1 MDNARRTAVLAL
13 VHQEQNGYSNLVLAS
28 ALEKQELSARD
39 KAFVSALFYG
49 VTERL
54 LTLDWRLEKCLSKP
68 LKKLDPEV
76 RAVLRS
82 GLYQAVYMDIPTAA
96 AVNESVALCRGLK
109 KSSAAGLVNA
119 VLRKAVTL
127 DPEKAG
133 FANKAQRLSVVYSVS
148 RSIVDLL
155 LRQYPDETE
164 EILRSFSEPATVSLR
179 CNTLKLTPKELCE
192 RLKEE
197 GVQAEEGTLPGSVS
211 ARFKGGPAATK
222 AFKGGLYHVQGRASQ
237 LAALSLGAKPGEAVL
252 DLCAAPGGKTL
263 LLAQL
268 MQNKGRLVSC
278 DAAQNRLPL
287 IQKALERCGVTCA
300 EVLQNDAS
308 VYREEF
314 GAFDR
319 VLADAPCSGLGIIAK
334 KPDIR
339 YKTLEGVQELHE
351 LQLRILK
358 TAARYVKKG
367 GRLVYST
374 CTIDKRENTEIV
386 NAFLKEAPDFK
397 LIPAFK
403 VPEGAINQDNMLTL
417 LPGFSGSDGF
427 FIATMERL

>member
-28 ALEKQELSARD
+28 ALEKQQLSARD

-76 RAVLRS
+76 RAILRS

-127 DPEKAG
+127 DPQTAG
-133 FANKAQRLSVVYSVS
+133 FANKAQRLSILYSVS
-148 RSIVDLL
+148 RPIVDLL
-155 LRQYPDETE
+155 LRQYPEQTE
-164 EILRSFSEPATVSLR
+164 EILQAFQQPATVALR
-179 CNTLKLTPKELCE
+179 CNTLKTTPQKLCE
-192 RLKEE
+192 QLKEE
-197 GVQAEEGTLPGSVS
+197 GTEAKPGPLPGSVL

-222 AFKGGLYHVQGRASQ
+222 AFEQGLYHVQGLASQ
-237 LAALSLGAKPGEAVL
+237 LAALSLGAAPGEKVL

-278 DAAQNRLPL
+278 DAAKNRLPL
-287 IQKALERCGVTCA
+287 IEKALERCGVTCTQ
-300 EVLQNDAS
+300 VLENDAS
-308 VYREEF
+308 VYRQEF
-314 GAFDR
+314 GTFDR

-339 YKTLEGVQELHE
+339 YKNLEGVEELHA

-367 GRLVYST
+367 GKLVYST
-374 CTIDKRENTEIV
+374 CTIDQRENTEIV
-386 NAFLKEAPDFK
+386 KAFLQDASDFK
-397 LIPAFK
+397 LIPAIK
-403 VPEGAINQDNMLTL
+403 VPKGAIDQDHMLTL

-427 FIATMERL
+427 FIATMERM